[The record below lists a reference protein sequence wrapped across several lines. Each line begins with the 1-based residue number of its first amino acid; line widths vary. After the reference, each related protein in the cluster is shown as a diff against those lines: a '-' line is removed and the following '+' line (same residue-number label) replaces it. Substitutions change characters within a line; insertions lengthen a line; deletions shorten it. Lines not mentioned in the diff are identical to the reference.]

1 MGQAWAVTDL
11 DMGLVATRR
20 RLLSRPMILL
30 LIISFST
37 LASLYLLMPV
47 VPLYVA
53 AGGAGDVGAGAVTG
67 VMMLATV
74 LAELVVPRLLAR
86 YGYRAGM
93 VLSSLLLAGGSAVLA
108 VSPALPLALAACAAR
123 GAGLAIVVVAGPV
136 LAAEL
141 APEERRGE
149 ALGVY
154 GVALGIA
161 AVVGLPLGLWLSL
174 HVGYRPVMLAG
185 AAPVLLTLVAVPGLP
200 GRPDAPGIQTQADT
214 RAGTGTGAHG
224 GVLRGLADRRLAR
237 LTVLFTALAV
247 AAGALMTFLPL
258 AVPARSRGV
267 AAVALL
273 VHACTMPLARWAAGR
288 YGDRRGPAGLLIPS
302 VLTAAIGMAGLVWL
316 REPYAVVAGAALFGA
331 GFGATQNITLALMFQ
346 RAPRSGLGRVSAL
359 WNVAYDGGMG
369 IGGTAF
375 GLVAGPAGYP
385 GGFALTAALLFA
397 ALVPA
402 WRERGPVRPH

>member
-1 MGQAWAVTDL
+1 VTDL
-11 DMGLVATRR
+11 DTRLVATRR
-20 RLLSRPMILL
+20 RLLSRPMIML
-30 LIISFST
+30 LIISFGA
-37 LASLYLLMPV
+37 LANLYLLMPV

-53 AGGAGDVGAGAVTG
+53 AGGAGDVGAGSTTG

-74 LAELVVPRLLAR
+74 LAELAVPRLLAR

-93 VLSSLLLAGGSAVLA
+93 VLASVLLAGGSAVMT
-108 VSPALPLALAACAAR
+108 VSPGLTLVLAACAAR

-136 LAAEL
+136 LASEL
-141 APEERRGE
+141 APRERRGE

-161 AVVGLPLGLWLSL
+161 AVGGLPLGLWLSL
-174 HVGYRPVMLAG
+174 HAGYGPVLLAG
-185 AAPVLLTLVAVPGLP
+185 AMPVLLALVAVPGLP
-200 GRPDAPGIQTQADT
+200 GRPDVTETEPG
-214 RAGTGTGAHG
+214 AGAGAGARG
-224 GVLRGLADRRLAR
+224 GVLGGLADRRLAR
-237 LTVLFTALAV
+237 LTMLFSALAV
-247 AAGALMTFLPL
+247 AAGVLMTFLPL

-288 YGDRRGPAGLLIPS
+288 YGDRHGPAVLLIPS
-302 VLTAAIGMAGLVWL
+302 VLTGAIGMAGLVWL

-331 GFGATQNITLALMFQ
+331 GFGATQNVTLALMFE
-346 RAPRSGLGRVSAL
+346 RAPRSELGRVSAL

-369 IGGTAF
+369 VGGAGF
-375 GLVAGPAGYP
+375 GLVAGPAGYA
-385 GGFALTAALLFA
+385 GGFALTAALLFG

-402 WRERGPVRPH
+402 WRERGPDRAR